1 MSHVLD
7 RPIWSALT
15 TRHAHLAEGGALA
28 RRYPSSIAPFAAT
41 PDDRPECL
49 AALGALP
56 AAGERLLFIQSTR
69 VALPPSLV
77 ATVEA
82 DTVQMVAAGPMPT
95 VYDPRVIRLT
105 EADAADMLDLATLT
119 QPGPFTLNALRL
131 GEFWGIREE
140 GRLVAMAGERMGQP
154 GFGEISGVC
163 CHPDARGKGFARL
176 LSLVVAGRISDRG
189 EQPYLHAY
197 AGNLPAIRLYESID
211 FRLRSAMY
219 FAAATLR
226 A

>member
-1 MSHVLD
+1 
-7 RPIWSALT
+7 
-15 TRHAHLAEGGALA
+15 
-28 RRYPSSIAPFAAT
+28 
-41 PDDRPECL
+41 
-49 AALGALP
+49 
-56 AAGERLLFIQSTR
+56 
-69 VALPPSLV
+69 
-77 ATVEA
+77 
-82 DTVQMVAAGPMPT
+82 MPT
-95 VYDPRVIRLT
+95 VSDPRVIRLT

-154 GFGEISGVC
+154 GYGEISGVC

-176 LSLVVAGRISDRG
+176 LSLVVAGRISARG

-211 FRLRSAMY
+211 FRLRRAMF